1 MCRRGT
7 KEVSHLH
14 SAASVVPNDQSNK
27 PIKAQLLML
36 LKNWNYVILLLIDM
50 VHLVL
55 IACIGGNISPLLVKN
70 DIKSTVLQTNDRT
83 V

>member
-1 MCRRGT
+1 M
-7 KEVSHLH
+7 
-14 SAASVVPNDQSNK
+14 VPNEKSKK

-36 LKNWNYVILLLIDM
+36 LKNWNYAILLLIDM

-70 DIKSTVLQTNDRT
+70 DIKSTVLSAH
-83 V
+83 